1 MSAVTTTTVGERTRA
16 PGIGESAPRP
26 DGVPKV
32 TGDFA
37 FSSDLW
43 HDRMLWGGT
52 LRSPHPSARILSI
65 DVARAVATTG
75 VHAVLTHADVPG
87 MATFGLEH
95 RDQPVLAGDEVRYEG
110 EPVAIVAADHP
121 ETVRRALDAIV
132 VEYEVT
138 ESLVDPS
145 SAEAATPIHPD
156 GNLIRRIHLRHG
168 DPSAARRDGLVTV
181 EGTYEVGMQ
190 DQAFLGPESGLA
202 VPADDGG
209 VDLFVATQWLHADRD
224 QGADCLGLDPDRVRV
239 TLAGVGGAF
248 GAREDLSLH
257 VHLCMLAL
265 YTGRPVKM
273 VYSRQESFHGHVHR
287 HPARMWYRHH
297 AEPDGTLVRVEARL
311 LLDGGAYAS
320 SSGAVI
326 ANATCFAAGPY
337 RVPSADIDGVVVRT
351 NNPPCGAM
359 RGFGAVQ
366 TCMAH
371 EAQMARLAA
380 ALGMDPIDLRLK
392 NALAPGD
399 RLITGQVL
407 TGTLPVAEVIRTCA
421 EHPSAAV
428 WSDEPMTR
436 PGGAGRTADAGH
448 VVRGEALAV
457 GFKNLMFS
465 EGFDDSSAARC
476 ELRDGVVTI
485 TSACAEVGQGFV
497 TLVVQIAREV
507 LGVDDVLLAP
517 AETTT
522 IGSAGSTSASRQ
534 TWMSGGAVQKACEEV
549 RAALLARVADS
560 HDVPVDDLV
569 LVDGRVASLSGS
581 LSVDL
586 AEATV
591 QPLSADVVHR
601 HAPTS
606 PLDADGQG
614 DAHVSFAV
622 SAHRAIVD
630 VDPDLGLVRVVE
642 LTTSQDVG
650 RVLNPLQAVGQLEG
664 GAAQGVGLAV
674 MEEVLVSDGRIR
686 NASFTDYLVPTAL
699 DMPPVEIALLIE
711 QPEPG
716 APFGAKGIGE
726 PPCISSTAAVV
737 AALRA
742 ATGLELARVP
752 VRPVDI
758 ALGGDALGVD
768 R

>member
-52 LRSPHPSARILSI
+52 LRSPHPSARISSI

-224 QGADCLGLDPDRVRV
+224 QVADCLGLDPDRVRV

-371 EAQMARLAA
+371 EAQMDRLAA

-497 TLVVQIAREV
+497 TLAVQIAREV
-507 LGVDDVLLAP
+507 LSVDDVLLAP

-581 LSVDL
+581 LGVDL

-737 AALRA
+737 AALRD

-758 ALGGDALGVD
+758 ALGGDAPGVD